1 MSEVNVRKRENGK
14 WQYYFEGAK
23 INGKRKKITKS
34 GFKTKKEALE
44 AGTKALN
51 EYNNAGT
58 IFVPSEISYSD
69 FLDHFL
75 EDYVKLNG
83 KPNTVRN
90 YKTLFKRT
98 KERLGIYK
106 LKSIT
111 PELLQGFLNDLYK
124 DGYSKNYI
132 SQYKTLLTTSFKYAV
147 YPCKYIKES
156 PALYITLPK
165 KLKNSKN
172 KKVLTSNELKTIFT
186 RFDEESNMYVFLHIA
201 FHTGLRRSEVAA
213 LTWDNIN
220 FENKTLTVDKNMI
233 RVEGNWIIDTPK
245 TESSNRTIR
254 LGDTIIDIL
263 KKWKKRQAKERLSC
277 GKFYINNYIDNENI
291 LYNFEVMF
299 EPKENFKRMDFIC
312 TNHYGKTVTSSA
324 ARYISEVINKKLG
337 IEFNF
342 HMLRHT
348 HATMLIEAGANIK
361 DVQVRLGHSEIATTM
376 DTYSH
381 VTKKM
386 QDETVDI
393 FEKKLKKDLSPI

>member
-23 INGKRKKITKS
+23 VDGKRKKITKS

-51 EYNNAGT
+51 EYNNAGA
-58 IFVPSEISYSD
+58 IFIPSEISYSD
-69 FLDHFL
+69 FLDQFL
-75 EDYVKLNG
+75 EDYAKVNN
-83 KPNTVRN
+83 KPNTIRN
-90 YKTLFKRT
+90 YKTLFIRT
-98 KERLGIYK
+98 KEKLGMYK

-111 PELLQGFLNDLYK
+111 PDVLQSFLNDLYK

-132 SQYKTLLTTSFKYAV
+132 KQYKTLLTMSFKYAV

-156 PALYITLPK
+156 PALYIALPK
-165 KLKNSKN
+165 KLKYNKN
-172 KKVLTSNELKTIFT
+172 KKILTSNELKTIFAH
-186 RFDEESNMYVFLHIA
+186 FDEDSNMYVFLHLG

-213 LTWDNIN
+213 LAWDDIDFKNR
-220 FENKTLTVDKNMI
+220 TLAVSKNMI
-233 RVEGNWIIDTPK
+233 RVEDHWIIGTTK
-245 TESSNRTIR
+245 TESSNRTIQ

-263 KKWKKRQAKERLSC
+263 KKWKKRQAKERLAC
-277 GKFYINNYIDNENI
+277 GKFYINNYIDDENI

-299 EPKENFKRMDFIC
+299 EPKENFKRIDFIC
-312 TNHYGKTVTSSA
+312 TNHCGKIVTSSA
-324 ARYISEVINKKLG
+324 ARYISEVTNKKLG

-361 DVQVRLGHSEIATTM
+361 DVQARLGHSEIATTM

-386 QDETVDI
+386 QDETVNI